1 MNDLM
6 TYLQASLLCQL
17 HARFQQHMGLSRCTR
32 CFLMLGFGPRLGFG
46 LSRLTAKR
54 VHTVACNLPPR
65 CNVCLRTRR
74 RRRRPGGGCACTGV
88 FVPLSSSFCG
98 PAITCLAARYSVCR
112 PTAGRPGSG
121 WVCDDCVVRPQSLSQ
136 TKRLQVSIAG
146 SHGHILMFM
155 ASLIRLLR
163 PRAYRRVSIVAD
175 MDDVII
181 LGPFQLKPKVVT
193 SPDNVCTNGNATQC

>member
-17 HARFQQHMGLSRCTR
+17 HARFQQHMGLSWCTR

-46 LSRLTAKR
+46 LRSLTAKR
-54 VHTVACNLPPR
+54 VHTVRCNLPAR
-65 CNVCLRTRR
+65 YNVCLRRRR
-74 RRRRPGGGCACTGV
+74 RRRRPGGGCAGTGV
-88 FVPLSSSFCG
+88 FVPLSCSFSG

-112 PTAGRPGSG
+112 PTAGRPGGG
-121 WVCDDCVVRPQSLSQ
+121 WVCDNCVVRPQSLSQ
-136 TKRLQVSIAG
+136 AKRLQVFIPR

-155 ASLIRLLR
+155 ASLRLLR
-163 PRAYRRVSIVAD
+163 PRAHRRLSIVAD

-181 LGPFQLKPKVVT
+181 VGPFELKPKVVT
-193 SPDNVCTNGNATQC
+193 SPYNVCTNGNTTQF

>member
-54 VHTVACNLPPR
+54 VHTVACNLPAR

-112 PTAGRPGSG
+112 PTAGRPGGG
-121 WVCDDCVVRPQSLSQ
+121 WVCDDCVVRPPVVVPGQ
-136 TKRLQVSIAG
+136 
-146 SHGHILMFM
+146 
-155 ASLIRLLR
+155 ASPGI
-163 PRAYRRVSIVAD
+163 YSRVSRPHPYVHGVAHQ
-175 MDDVII
+175 VA
-181 LGPFQLKPKVVT
+181 Q
-193 SPDNVCTNGNATQC
+193 A